1 MYKCEE
7 MSSVRQIIACQSVQ
21 ILIYLFRMEDDNMLN
36 IVILDGYTVNPG
48 DLSWDRIS
56 SLGNVTVYDRTRPEE
71 VEDRARDAE
80 ILLTNK
86 TVLSEEILC
95 RLPKVTYIGAL
106 STGTNVIDL
115 PTAMQ
120 RNITVTN
127 IPEYAT
133 FATAQMT
140 IALLLEWAN
149 QVGSHSRLVAEGKW
163 SHSVDFSFTDGRLT
177 ELAGLTLG
185 LFGYGKIAKRV
196 AAIAH
201 ALGMRVLASSRRIE
215 AACIEKDTH
224 AFCDPFVDAFVKMTD
239 LLRMADIISFHC
251 PLTPDTKNIVCA
263 QTIAQ
268 MKDGVFLLNT
278 ARGQL
283 FCEKDVADALH
294 TGKIAGIGVDVLS
307 TEPPNE
313 DSPLLQAPNCIIT
326 PHIAW
331 APRETRA
338 RLIETAH
345 QNLLAYLSSR
355 PQNVVLP

>member
-1 MYKCEE
+1 
-7 MSSVRQIIACQSVQ
+7 MSNDGQILACQSVE
-21 ILIYLFRMEDDNMLN
+21 ILIYLFRMEDENMLN
-36 IVILDGYTVNPG
+36 IVILDAYTVNPG
-48 DLSWDRIS
+48 DLSWDSIA
-56 SLGNVTVYDRTRPEE
+56 SLGNVTVYDRTHSEE
-71 VEDRARDAE
+71 VVDRAKDAE

-95 RLPKVTYIGAL
+95 QLPNVTYIGAL

-115 PTAMQ
+115 PTAKR

-127 IPEYAT
+127 IPEYAS

-140 IALLLEWAN
+140 IALLLEWTN
-149 QVGSHSRLVAEGKW
+149 RVGTHSRLVAEGKW
-163 SHSVDFSFTDGRLT
+163 SHSVDFSFTSGRLT
-177 ELAGLTLG
+177 ELSGLTIG
-185 LFGYGKIAKRV
+185 LYGYGKIAKRV

-215 AACIEKDTH
+215 AACIADDTD
-224 AFCDPFVDAFVKMTD
+224 AFCDPNVSAFVKMTD
-239 LLRMADIISFHC
+239 LLRMSDIISFHC

-263 QTIAQ
+263 KTITQ
-268 MKDGVFLLNT
+268 MKDSVFLINT

-307 TEPPNE
+307 NEPPSENN
-313 DSPLLQAPNCIIT
+313 PLLQAPNCIIT